1 MNLTK
6 FNTYDFCKKAKNNGS
21 KDATGRA
28 KHNVKRQTTVT
39 QDRREPCKNL
49 AIPMRL
55 A

>member
-21 KDATGRA
+21 KDATGCAER
-28 KHNVKRQTTVT
+28 NIKRYTRVT